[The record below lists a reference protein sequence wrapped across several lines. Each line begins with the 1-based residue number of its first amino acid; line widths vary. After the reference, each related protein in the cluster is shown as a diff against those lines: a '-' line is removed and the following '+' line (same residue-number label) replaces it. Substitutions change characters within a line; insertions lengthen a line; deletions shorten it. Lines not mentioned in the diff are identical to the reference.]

1 MAANI
6 RKLII
11 LVVLAAVMLLG
22 FGQVALSY
30 VDIGLTD
37 IEDTG
42 ETALSVPDLSAV
54 PQSVADDAI
63 RLAQELFGDYHERYN
78 DFVNQLLATY
88 VEARD
93 KDIVVLFNPGGWGW
107 DFLENSPGWQ
117 SISVGIESELDS
129 LGYKPLLLDFR
140 RTKETYQ
147 GLVREF
153 VELVSDYPSKAENLA
168 RRVEFLTAHNPDLKV
183 IITGESNGTVISDR
197 VMHILQDNPRV
208 YSIQTGIPFWHRNV
222 MQDRTLVLN
231 SNGVTPDS
239 FSRGDIP
246 AMVWASLKALLGFS
260 SPDDEDP
267 GRIFYFLRAPGHD
280 YRWQYPGVYSQI
292 KNFLEENLGFKRGQ

>member
-6 RKLII
+6 RKLTI

-22 FGQVALSY
+22 FGRVALSY

-208 YSIQTGIPFWHRNV
+208 YSIQTGIPFWHQSV
-222 MQDRTLVLN
+222 MRDRTLVLN
-231 SNGVTPDS
+231 NNGVTPDS

>member
-1 MAANI
+1 MTANI
-6 RKLII
+6 RKLVI
-11 LVVLAAVMLLG
+11 LVALTLLLLLG

-30 VDIGLTD
+30 VDVGLTD
-37 IEDTG
+37 TVDT
-42 ETALSVPDLSAV
+42 EEIALSVSDFSAV
-54 PQSVADDAI
+54 PQSVADDAT
-63 RLAQELFGDYHERYN
+63 RLAQELFGDYREKYG

-107 DFLENSPGWQ
+107 NLQASSPGWQ

-168 RRVEFLTAHNPDLKV
+168 RRVEFLTTHNPDLKV

-208 YSIQTGIPFWHRNV
+208 YSIQTGTPFWHRNT
-222 MQDRTLVLN
+222 MINRTLVLN
-231 SNGVTPDS
+231 DNGITPDS

-246 AMVWASLKALLGFS
+246 AMVWTSLKALFGVS
-260 SPDDEDP
+260 SPEKEDP

-280 YRWQYPGVYSQI
+280 YCWQYPDVYSKI
-292 KNFLEENLGFKRGQ
+292 NDFLEENFGFKRG

>member
-37 IEDTG
+37 IEGTG
-42 ETALSVPDLSAV
+42 EIALSVPDLSAV

-63 RLAQELFGDYHERYN
+63 RLAQELFGAYHERYN

-93 KDIVVLFNPGGWGW
+93 KDIVVLFNSGGWGW

-117 SISVGIESELDS
+117 SISVGIESELDG

-168 RRVEFLTAHNPDLKV
+168 CRVEFLTAHNPDLKV

-222 MQDRTLVLN
+222 MRDRTLLLN
-231 SNGVTPDS
+231 NNGVTPDS

-280 YRWQYPGVYSQI
+280 YRWQYPSVYSEI
-292 KNFLEENLGFKRGQ
+292 KNFLEENLGFKRG

>member
-37 IEDTG
+37 VEDTG
-42 ETALSVPDLSAV
+42 ETALSVRDFSAV
-54 PQSVADDAI
+54 PQSVADDAV

-107 DFLENSPGWQ
+107 DFLDNSPGWE

-168 RRVEFLTAHNPDLKV
+168 CRVEFLTAHNPDLKV

-208 YSIQTGIPFWHRNV
+208 FSIQTGIPFWHRNV
-222 MQDRTLVLN
+222 MRDRTLLLN
-231 SNGVTPDS
+231 NNGVTPDS

-280 YRWQYPGVYSQI
+280 YRWQYPSVYSQI
-292 KNFLEENLGFKRGQ
+292 KNFLEENFGFKRG